1 MLVNMGQEKI
11 GVIGLGYVG
20 LPLAILLSK
29 QYAVTGY
36 DYASNR
42 IAELVNQ
49 VDKSAEVTAE
59 ELADA
64 FLLFNKT
71 KGNFGLQVTNHPDT
85 IAHSSI
91 FIIAVPTP
99 VDQNH
104 LPDLSPLKAATEL
117 VARFLKKGDL
127 VIYESTVYPGCTEE
141 VAVPILEQVSRLTYN
156 IDFTVGY
163 SPERMN
169 PGDKQRR
176 LADIVKVTS
185 GSNSAAAKRVNDLY
199 NSIIRAGTYLAP
211 SIKIAEASKVVE
223 NTQRDIN
230 IAYMNELSKVFT
242 ALDIDMKEVTKAAAT
257 KWNFLP
263 FHPGLVGGHCIG
275 VDPYYLIHR
284 SVQAGYEP
292 TLLKSA
298 RVINNSMGDY
308 VATRMLAMLA
318 NKQIEA
324 RTARVLIM
332 GIAFKENTADIRN
345 SRVVEVI
352 NQLIASEVTVD
363 IYDPL
368 VDAQA
373 VSENYGLS
381 CLDRLNE
388 THKYDGIIIAVR
400 HTIFYDFSYSQHMK
414 QPAVLYDLHGIVTSQ
429 NTDGTL

>member
-1 MLVNMGQEKI
+1 MQVEKGAETI
-11 GVIGLGYVG
+11 AVIGLGYVG
-20 LPLAILLSK
+20 LPLAVLLSK

-36 DYASNR
+36 DYADNR
-42 IAELVNQ
+42 IAELQNLN
-49 VDKSAEVTAE
+49 DRSGEVTSE
-59 ELADA
+59 QLSDV
-64 FLLFNKT
+64 FLLFKSS
-71 KGNFGLQVTNHPDT
+71 KGNIGLEVTDNPDT
-85 IAHSSI
+85 IAHSTI

-99 VDQNH
+99 VDKSN

-117 VARFLKKGDL
+117 VARHLKKGDL

-141 VAVPILEQVSRLTYN
+141 VAVPILEQVSQLTYN
-156 IDFTVGY
+156 LDFTVGY

-176 LADIVKVTS
+176 LTDIVKVTS
-185 GSNSAAAKRVNDLY
+185 GSNVEAANRVNNLY
-199 NSIIRAGTYLAP
+199 ASIIRAGTYLAP

-284 SVQAGYEP
+284 SMQAGYEP
-292 TLLKSA
+292 ALLKSA

-308 VATRMLAMLA
+308 VARRM
-318 NKQIEA
+318 IELLEKKGIPVRA
-324 RTARVLIM
+324 AKVLIM
-332 GIAFKENTADIRN
+332 GIAFKENTSDIRN
-345 SRVVEVI
+345 SRVFELINTLLESGVVVE
-352 NQLIASEVTVD
+352 

-368 VDAQA
+368 VDAKA
-373 VSENYGLS
+373 VFNNYGIA
-381 CLDRLNE
+381 CLDSPNKDER
-388 THKYDGIIIAVR
+388 YDGIIVAVP
-400 HTIFYDFSYSQHMK
+400 HAIFDDFTYGQFLKPLS
-414 QPAVLYDLHGIVTSQ
+414 VLFDLHGIVSGYPS
-429 NTDGTL
+429 DSSL

>member
-1 MLVNMGQEKI
+1 MQMERGAEKI
-11 GVIGLGYVG
+11 AVIGLGYVG

-49 VDKSAEVTAE
+49 FDKSAEVTAE

-71 KGNFGLQVTNHPDT
+71 KGNVGLQVTDNPDT
-85 IAHSSI
+85 IAHSTI
-91 FIIAVPTP
+91 FIVAVPTP

-104 LPDLSPLKAATEL
+104 LPDLSPLKAANEL
-117 VARFLKKGDL
+117 VARHLKKGDL

-176 LADIVKVTS
+176 LTDIVKVTS
-185 GSNSAAAKRVNDLY
+185 GSNSAAANRVNNLY
-199 NSIIRAGTYLAP
+199 ASIIRAGTYLAP

-284 SVQAGYEP
+284 SMQAGYEP
-292 TLLKSA
+292 ALLKSA

-308 VATRMLAMLA
+308 VASRMLALLA
-318 NKQIEA
+318 KKQIDA
-324 RTARVLIM
+324 STTRVLIM

-345 SRVVEVI
+345 SRVVELI
-352 NQLIASEVTVD
+352 NQLIASEVAVD

-368 VDAQA
+368 VDAQ
-373 VSENYGLS
+373 VVRESYGLT
-381 CLDRLNE
+381 CLNKLGEKD
-388 THKYDGIIIAVR
+388 KYDGIIIAVR
-400 HTIFYDFSYSQHMK
+400 HAIFYDFDYGKYLKPRS
-414 QPAVLYDLHGIVTSQ
+414 VLYDLHGIVSGQ
-429 NTDGTL
+429 LSDGTL

>member
-1 MLVNMGQEKI
+1 MQMERGAEKI
-11 GVIGLGYVG
+11 AVIGLGYVG

-49 VDKSAEVTAE
+49 VDKSAEVNSE

-71 KGNFGLQVTNHPDT
+71 KGNVGLQVTDIPDT
-85 IAHSSI
+85 IAQSSI

-117 VARFLKKGDL
+117 VARHLKKGDL

-185 GSNSAAAKRVNDLY
+185 GSNSAAANRVNNLY
-199 NSIIRAGTYLAP
+199 ASIIRAGTYLAP

-284 SVQAGYEP
+284 SMQAGYEP

-298 RVINNSMGDY
+298 RVINNSMGEY
-308 VATRMLAMLA
+308 VASRMLALLA
-318 NKQIEA
+318 KKQIA
-324 RTARVLIM
+324 ASTARVLIM

-345 SRVVEVI
+345 SRVVELI
-352 NQLIASEVTVD
+352 NQLIASEVAVD

-373 VSENYGLS
+373 VRESYGLA
-381 CLDRLNE
+381 CLDKLGE
-388 THKYDGIIIAVR
+388 TDKYDGIIIAVR
-400 HTIFYDFSYSQHMK
+400 HATFNEFEYSRYLK
-414 QPAVLYDLHGIVTSQ
+414 PRSVLYDLHGIVAGQFS
-429 NTDGTL
+429 DGTL

>member
-1 MLVNMGQEKI
+1 MERGAEKI
-11 GVIGLGYVG
+11 AVIGLGYVG

-29 QYAVTGY
+29 QYVVTGY
-36 DYASNR
+36 DYASYR

-49 VDKSAEVTAE
+49 VDKSAEVNSE

-71 KGNFGLQVTNHPDT
+71 KGNIGLEVTDNPDT
-85 IAHSSI
+85 IAHSTI

-104 LPDLSPLKAATEL
+104 LPDLSPLKAATDL

-141 VAVPILEQVSRLTYN
+141 VAVPILEQVSRLMYN

-185 GSNSAAAKRVNDLY
+185 GSNSAAAKRVNNLY
-199 NSIIRAGTYLAP
+199 ASIIRAGTYLAP

-284 SVQAGYEP
+284 SMQAGYEP

-298 RVINNSMGDY
+298 RVINNSMGEY
-308 VATRMLAMLA
+308 VASRMLALLA
-318 NKQIEA
+318 KKQIA
-324 RTARVLIM
+324 ASTARVLIM

-345 SRVVEVI
+345 SRVVELI
-352 NQLIASEVTVD
+352 NQLIASGVAVD

-373 VSENYGLS
+373 VSESYGLT
-381 CLDRLNE
+381 CLDKLGE
-388 THKYDGIIIAVR
+388 TDTYDGIIIAVP
-400 HTIFYDFSYSQHMK
+400 HAVFYDFEYRQYLKPFS
-414 QPAVLYDLHGIVTSQ
+414 VLYDLHGIVSGQ
-429 NTDGTL
+429 LSDGSL

>member
-1 MLVNMGQEKI
+1 MQMERGAEKI
-11 GVIGLGYVG
+11 AVIGLGYVG

-49 VDKSAEVTAE
+49 VDKSAEVNSE

-71 KGNFGLQVTNHPDT
+71 KGNIGLEVTDNPDT
-85 IAHSSI
+85 IAHSTI

-104 LPDLSPLKAATEL
+104 LPDLSPLKAATDL

-141 VAVPILEQVSRLTYN
+141 VAVPILEQVSQLTYN
-156 IDFTVGY
+156 INFTVGY

-176 LADIVKVTS
+176 LTDIVKVTS
-185 GSNSAAAKRVNDLY
+185 GSNVEAANRVNNLY
-199 NSIIRAGTYLAP
+199 ASIILAGTYLAP

-284 SVQAGYEP
+284 SMQAGYEP

-298 RVINNSMGDY
+298 RVINNSMGEY
-308 VATRMLAMLA
+308 VASRMLALLGK
-318 NKQIEA
+318 KQIA
-324 RTARVLIM
+324 ASTARVLIM

-345 SRVVEVI
+345 SRVVELI
-352 NQLIASEVTVD
+352 NQLIASGVAVD

-373 VSENYGLS
+373 VSESYGLT
-381 CLDRLNE
+381 CLNKLGE
-388 THKYDGIIIAVR
+388 TDKYDGIIIAVR
-400 HTIFYDFSYSQHMK
+400 HATFNEFEYSRYLK
-414 QPAVLYDLHGIVTSQ
+414 PISVLYDLHGIVSGQ
-429 NTDGTL
+429 LSDGSL

>member
-1 MLVNMGQEKI
+1 MERGAEKI
-11 GVIGLGYVG
+11 AVIGLGYVG

-49 VDKSAEVTAE
+49 VDKSAEVNSE

-71 KGNFGLQVTNHPDT
+71 KGNIGLEVTDNPDT
-85 IAHSSI
+85 IAHSTI

-104 LPDLSPLKAATEL
+104 LPDLSPLKAATDL

-141 VAVPILEQVSRLTYN
+141 VAVPILEQVSQLTYN
-156 IDFTVGY
+156 INFTVGY

-176 LADIVKVTS
+176 LTDIVKVTS
-185 GSNSAAAKRVNDLY
+185 GSNVEAANRVNNLY
-199 NSIIRAGTYLAP
+199 ASIILAGTYLAP

-284 SVQAGYEP
+284 SMQAGYEP

-298 RVINNSMGDY
+298 RVINNSMGEY
-308 VATRMLAMLA
+308 VASRMLALLGK
-318 NKQIEA
+318 KQIA
-324 RTARVLIM
+324 ASTARVLIM

-345 SRVVEVI
+345 SRVVELI
-352 NQLIASEVTVD
+352 NQLIAFGVAVD

-373 VSENYGLS
+373 VSESYGLT
-381 CLDRLNE
+381 CLNKLGE
-388 THKYDGIIIAVR
+388 TDKYDGIIIAVR
-400 HTIFYDFSYSQHMK
+400 HATFNEFEYSRYLK
-414 QPAVLYDLHGIVTSQ
+414 PISVLYDLHGIVSGQ
-429 NTDGTL
+429 LSDGSL

>member
-1 MLVNMGQEKI
+1 MQVEKGAETI
-11 GVIGLGYVG
+11 AVIGLGYVG

-36 DYASNR
+36 DYADNR
-42 IAELVNQ
+42 IAELQNLN
-49 VDKSAEVTAE
+49 DRSGEVTSE
-59 ELADA
+59 ELSDA
-64 FLLFNKT
+64 FLLFKAS
-71 KGNFGLQVTNHPDT
+71 KGNIGLEVTDKSDT
-85 IAHSSI
+85 IAHSTI

-99 VDQNH
+99 VDKSN

-117 VARFLKKGDL
+117 VALNLKKGDL
-127 VIYESTVYPGCTEE
+127 VIYESTVYPGCTED
-141 VAVPILEQVSRLTYN
+141 VAVPILEQVSQLTYN

-185 GSNSAAAKRVNDLY
+185 GSNEKAANRVNNLY
-199 NSIIRAGTYLAP
+199 ASIIKAGTYLAP

-284 SVQAGYEP
+284 SMQAGYEP
-292 TLLKSA
+292 ALLKSA

-308 VATRMLAMLA
+308 VARRMIELLEKKGIPVRAA
-318 NKQIEA
+318 N
-324 RTARVLIM
+324 VLIM
-332 GIAFKENTADIRN
+332 GIAFKENTSDIRN
-345 SRVVEVI
+345 SRVFELINTLLESGVVVE
-352 NQLIASEVTVD
+352 

-373 VSENYGLS
+373 LFESYGLS
-381 CLDRLNE
+381 SLEKPSDQK
-388 THKYDGIIIAVR
+388 KYDGIIVAVP
-400 HTIFYDFSYSQHMK
+400 HAVFVDFTYGQFLK
-414 QPAVLYDLHGIVTSQ
+414 PLAVLFDLHGIVSGYPS
-429 NTDGTL
+429 DGSL

>member
-1 MLVNMGQEKI
+1 MQMEQGAEKI
-11 GVIGLGYVG
+11 AVIGLGYVG

-36 DYASNR
+36 DYASHR
-42 IAELVNQ
+42 IAELANQ

-71 KGNFGLQVTNHPDT
+71 KGNVGLQVTDIPDT
-85 IAHSSI
+85 IAQSSI

-117 VARFLKKGDL
+117 VARHLKKGDL

-156 IDFTVGY
+156 LDFTVGY

-185 GSNSAAAKRVNDLY
+185 GSNSAAASRVNNLY
-199 NSIIRAGTYLAP
+199 ASIIKAGTYLAP

-242 ALDIDMKEVTKAAAT
+242 ALDIDMKEVAKAAAT

-284 SVQAGYEP
+284 SMQAGYEP

-308 VATRMLAMLA
+308 VAARMLALLA
-318 NKQIEA
+318 KKQIA
-324 RTARVLIM
+324 ASTARVLIM

-345 SRVVEVI
+345 SRVVELI
-352 NQLIASEVTVD
+352 NQLIASEVAVD

-368 VDAQA
+368 VDAQ
-373 VSENYGLS
+373 VVRESYGLT
-381 CLDRLNE
+381 CLDKLGE
-388 THKYDGIIIAVR
+388 TDKYDGIIIAVR
-400 HTIFYDFSYSQHMK
+400 HATYNEFEYSRYLK
-414 QPAVLYDLHGIVTSQ
+414 PRSVLYDLHGIVSGQ
-429 NTDGTL
+429 FSDGTL

>member
-1 MLVNMGQEKI
+1 MQMERGAEKI
-11 GVIGLGYVG
+11 AVIGLGYVG

-36 DYASNR
+36 DHADNR
-42 IAELVNQ
+42 IADLQNLN
-49 VDKSAEVTAE
+49 DRSGEVTAE
-59 ELADA
+59 ELSSA
-64 FLLFNKT
+64 FLLFKSS
-71 KGNFGLQVTNHPDT
+71 KGDIGLQVTENPDT
-85 IAHSSI
+85 IAHSTI

-117 VARFLKKGDL
+117 VARHLKKGDL

-141 VAVPILEQVSRLTYN
+141 IAVPIMEQVSQLTYN

-185 GSNSAAAKRVNDLY
+185 GSNVEAAYRVNNLY
-199 NSIIRAGTYLAP
+199 ASIIKAGTYLAP

-284 SVQAGYEP
+284 SMQAGYEP
-292 TLLKSA
+292 NLLKSA

-308 VATRMLAMLA
+308 VASRMVALLAKKDITA
-318 NKQIEA
+318 S
-324 RTARVLIM
+324 TARVLIM

-345 SRVVEVI
+345 SRVVELI
-352 NQLIASEVTVD
+352 NQLIASGVAVD

-373 VSENYGLS
+373 VSESYGLT
-381 CLDRLNE
+381 CLDKLGERV
-388 THKYDGIIIAVR
+388 KYDGIIIAVP
-400 HTIFYDFSYSQHMK
+400 HAVFYDFEYRQYLKPIS
-414 QPAVLYDLHGIVTSQ
+414 VLYDLHGIVSGQ
-429 NTDGTL
+429 LSDGTL